1 MEEEKEI
8 KDQYGLD
15 DEQIAWRRWC
25 IRANCGGDVVKFRQ
39 EYPSTPNEAFVATGR
54 PVFDTGCLECARKEA
69 AKPKYEGRVYE
80 INGRVEFQSGY
91 NGYLKIWE
99 MVGMELR
106 ILQDEGI
113 RIPESIWST
122 WNLIKSVL
130 ELPETTED
138 LEEEGEFTPLLEES
152 KYAAPE

>member
-1 MEEEKEI
+1 
-8 KDQYGLD
+8 
-15 DEQIAWRRWC
+15 
-25 IRANCGGDVVKFRQ
+25 
-39 EYPSTPNEAFVATGR
+39 
-54 PVFDTGCLECARKEA
+54 
-69 AKPKYEGRVYE
+69 
-80 INGRVEFQSGY
+80 
-91 NGYLKIWE
+91 

-152 KYAAPE
+152 KYAFPEQNYHKEYLAPEPSAPIVDSDIPQLPPIRSEVMRTRQASTSSRFVKKMSAIPEHHLSSIQQGILQAQREGDLDAIHLAFPVTVRETVAPGIDRSRQP